1 MVRSRPLLVSL
12 VLLASCGKIAGLVAG
27 DDKKEAP
34 AASVSAPPLAPSAA
48 EAPPP
53 AAPPATGPYSTE
65 GIRTTADD
73 CVKASVLLST
83 SPKTQDEKYGWS
95 FTKQALLAHPEF
107 KISTVVPPKGAST
120 ITLQQFDFQPGK
132 TAKPAKALM
141 AFCNSGATCNRLAAM
156 YKNVVRT
163 SHPEVFCGKYPDT
176 IKDPPSPVEFGQD
189 AKKDLPDAKDLVSL
203 CARLAACMIAADHNT
218 PGDPGVECQ
227 RKPAAFK
234 TGCATKA
241 HCTAVLE
248 CVKK

>member
-1 MVRSRPLLVSL
+1 MLRSKPLVLSLLV
-12 VLLASCGKIAGLVAG
+12 LASSCKLLG

-34 AASVSAPPLAPSAA
+34 AASASAPAAVVSAA
-48 EAPPP
+48 EATPAPPP
-53 AAPPATGPYSTE
+53 PPATGPYATD
-65 GIRTTADD
+65 GIRTIADD

-83 SPKTQDEKYGWS
+83 SPKTQDDKYGWS

-107 KISTVVPPKGAST
+107 KISTAVPPKGAST
-120 ITLQQFDFQPGK
+120 ITLQQFEFQPGK

-141 AFCNSGATCNRLAAM
+141 AFCNNGATCNRLAAM

-163 SHPEVFCGKYPDT
+163 SHPELFCGKYPET
-176 IKDPPSPVEFGQD
+176 IKEPASPVEFGQD
-189 AKKDLPDAKDLVSL
+189 AKKDLPEAKDLVSA

-227 RKPAAFK
+227 RRPAAFK
-234 TGCATKA
+234 TYCAPKP

-248 CVKK
+248 CTKK